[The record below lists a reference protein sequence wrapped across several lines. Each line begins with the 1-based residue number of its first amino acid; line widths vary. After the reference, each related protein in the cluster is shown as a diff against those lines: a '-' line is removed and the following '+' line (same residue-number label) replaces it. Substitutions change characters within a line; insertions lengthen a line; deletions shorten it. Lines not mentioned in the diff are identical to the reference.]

1 LNNLRSP
8 GMKVGRLASEPPH
21 AWWSRSRKPRTSSKS
36 SFGSPAAV
44 SGAGLW
50 ALACILP
57 ALALV
62 GVFFIY
68 PFGVIVYHAFT
79 TWDGIAPSHFT
90 GLTNFRELWSDTE
103 FRQALRNNAIFALAV
118 PVQVAISLVL
128 AVLIYER
135 TPGWRLFRA
144 IFFLPVVM
152 SPIVIGLM
160 WTAIFDLHG
169 PLNVILED
177 IGFSDLTRTWL
188 GDSSTSI
195 PAIMLVVLWA
205 TFGFN
210 VTIFLAGLS
219 AMSPVLLDA
228 ARVDGGGWWSSLRH
242 VVIPSQRRVTELVVV
257 LNLITSFAYMLPF
270 IYVMTGGGPGYETYV
285 GELVIYDE
293 GFNYGDLGYASA
305 VSLALFVVVSFLMLA
320 YVRILKRSDR

>member
-1 LNNLRSP
+1 MSGSHSN
-8 GMKVGRLASEPPH
+8 GIKVGRLASEPPH
-21 AWWSRSRKPRTSSKS
+21 ALWRRRRRASGSPRA
-36 SFGSPAAV
+36 SFGSPAAL
-44 SGAGLW
+44 SGARLW
-50 ALACILP
+50 ALGLCAP

-62 GVFFIY
+62 TVFFLY

-79 TWDGIAPSHFT
+79 AWDGIAPSRFT
-90 GLTNFRELWSDTE
+90 GLRNLRDLASDSE
-103 FRQALRNNAIFALAV
+103 FRLALRNNAIFALAV
-118 PVQVAISLVL
+118 PFQVAISLVL

-135 TPGWRLFRA
+135 TPGWKIFRA

-152 SPIVIGLM
+152 SPVVIGLM
-160 WTAIFDLHG
+160 WTAIFNLHG
-169 PLNVILED
+169 PLNVILGD
-177 IGFSDLTRTWL
+177 VGLSGLTRDWL
-188 GDSSTSI
+188 GDPSTSI

-219 AMSPVLLDA
+219 AMSPILIDA

-270 IYVMTGGGPGYETYV
+270 VYVMTGGGPGFDTYV

-293 GFNYGDLGYASA
+293 GFNYGDLGYASGS
-305 VSLALFVVVSFLMLA
+305 VSES
-320 YVRILKRSDR
+320 

>member
-1 LNNLRSP
+1 MSNPRSS
-8 GMKVGRLASEPPH
+8 GIKLGRLATEPPH
-21 AWWSRSRKPRTSSKS
+21 AWWSRHRRPRAPKA
-36 SFGSPAAV
+36 SFGSPAAL
-44 SGAGLW
+44 SGARLW
-50 ALACILP
+50 ALACCAP

-62 GVFFIY
+62 VVFFLY

-79 TWDGIAPSHFT
+79 QWDGIGPSRFT
-90 GLTNFRELWSDTE
+90 GLTNVRDLLSDSE
-103 FRQALRNNAIFALAV
+103 FRLALRNNAIFALAV
-118 PVQVAISLVL
+118 PLQVAISLVL

-135 TPGWRLFRA
+135 TPGWRIFRA

-169 PLNVILED
+169 PLNVILGD
-177 IGFSDLTRTWL
+177 VGLSGLTRDWL
-188 GDSSTSI
+188 GDPSTSI

-219 AMSPVLLDA
+219 AMSPILLDA
-228 ARVDGGGWWSSLRH
+228 ARVDGGGWWASLRH

-270 IYVMTGGGPGYETYV
+270 VYVMTGGGPGYETYV

-305 VSLALFVVVSFLMLA
+305 VSLALFLVVSVLMLA
-320 YVRILKRSDR
+320 YVRILKRAES